1 MANEVYGASGTL
13 RARFIKSER
22 VKGAAGKKDYAKVE
36 IEVDGHKL
44 KVMARGDAV
53 LDALDGFA
61 KGESFPFWGKLNSYT
76 NAEKKTYT
84 NLQIGKVYTDE
95 RETSGDVFVT
105 GEIKEIG
112 NIMSTKE
119 PTKVVGKFVDVD
131 CTQNAQYPDVVRLQ
145 LAFGTDIDLP
155 VGQVIKVVAFLDK
168 YAIWV
173 FEGNVQKATKSNL
186 PEGAV
191 FMGRSGKKDTA
202 APAGDKGAS
211 KEEEAAAPAKGG
223 EDDIPW

>member
-119 PTKVVGKFVDVD
+119 PTKVVGKFVDV
-131 CTQNAQYPDVVRLQ
+131 
-145 LAFGTDIDLP
+145 
-155 VGQVIKVVAFLDK
+155 AFLDK

-211 KEEEAAAPAKGG
+211 KPKEEEAAAPAKGG